1 MVQHAQGLFIW
12 AATACKFIRDER
24 HLDVIYTTVLY
35 ASISGTYS
43 REEQKEAYDYLRL
56 ILGSIVVLFS
66 ELSVEAL
73 SKLLNLPSEDISDT
87 IAELHSILDIPEELS
102 RPLRLHHDAF
112 RGFLLDATRCKDHE
126 MIVNEQQAHLKLAKG
141 CLEVMSSVLK
151 EDVCDQGMPGVLVS
165 DVDSSH
171 IQECLPLEAQ
181 YACLYWVR
189 HLSKSECELCDN
201 GYIHHFLRSHVLH
214 WTEAMSWMGKT
225 TKAIEAIA
233 LLELMVED
241 ERCQVIRNLVHDCK
255 RFLMYARSGIEQAPL
270 QTYVS
275 AVLFTPSRSV
285 VRKIVGD
292 TKLVSC
298 VGRSSPMLEHWS
310 ALLLT
315 LEGHLERVT
324 TVQFSPDGSKL
335 ASGSE
340 DGDVIVWDLT
350 TGAKLHTLEGHSD
363 CITTMQFSPNGS
375 RLASAYEGNV
385 AIWDVATGAQLHT
398 MEVDSVWATVVEFS
412 PNGGKLASGSDNGN
426 VIVWD
431 LATGA
436 QLNLLEG
443 HSDWVRAIQFSPD
456 GSKLASVSDD
466 GKVILWDATM
476 GAQVYTLEGHSD
488 WVRAVQFSP
497 DGSKLASV

>member
-73 SKLLNLPSEDISDT
+73 K
-87 IAELHSILDIPEELS
+87 LHSILDIPEELS

-298 VGRSSPMLEHWS
+298 
-310 ALLLT
+310 
-315 LEGHLERVT
+315 HLERVT

>member
-1 MVQHAQGLFIW
+1 MNGWPGTGKSAIARTVARRYHAEGRLAASFFFVRGGGDCSHAGLFATSIAQQLADNKVLGMQHIILSALEEHGQIARQTLQDQWTQLVVRPLSRYDERVERRTILVVIDALDECEEEGSIGILLRLLPQVSGCENIRVRVLVTSRPELPIRHGFNQMETATHQDFVLHRIPSEVNDKDIRVYLKHHLSTIAMERRLDRSWPGERKITTMVQHAQGLFIW
-12 AATACKFIRDER
+12 AATACKFIRDGKRFAEKRMQTLLDRSISTGSEPER

-233 LLELMVED
+233 LLELMVE
-241 ERCQVIRNLVHDCK
+241 V
-255 RFLMYARSGIEQAPL
+255 
-270 QTYVS
+270 
-275 AVLFTPSRSV
+275 
-285 VRKIVGD
+285 
-292 TKLVSC
+292 
-298 VGRSSPMLEHWS
+298 SSPS
-310 ALLLT
+310 
-315 LEGHLERVT
+315 
-324 TVQFSPDGSKL
+324 
-335 ASGSE
+335 
-340 DGDVIVWDLT
+340 
-350 TGAKLHTLEGHSD
+350 
-363 CITTMQFSPNGS
+363 
-375 RLASAYEGNV
+375 
-385 AIWDVATGAQLHT
+385 
-398 MEVDSVWATVVEFS
+398 
-412 PNGGKLASGSDNGN
+412 
-426 VIVWD
+426 
-431 LATGA
+431 
-436 QLNLLEG
+436 
-443 HSDWVRAIQFSPD
+443 
-456 GSKLASVSDD
+456 
-466 GKVILWDATM
+466 
-476 GAQVYTLEGHSD
+476 
-488 WVRAVQFSP
+488 
-497 DGSKLASV
+497 